1 MRTDGPP
8 ASRWL
13 GLALVVIGVGL
24 AAGGAYVRTSSREAA
39 SPPPIDTERVSSEA
53 RARVEQALGSGARA
67 FEPTAASAARIPELI
82 AALNMGADRA
92 TFQDLLESEEWW
104 AKIRGQFPLNGVVT
118 PQGALALLSPGSD
131 DAAVTDAIR
140 VAGDREVASG
150 LIAGRGRAFLA
161 ATARVTRTSRAG
173 EPTFVLVGAPVDH
186 AALAKASEQ
195 TGDAIGLGDQAHL
208 LEVAG
213 PGEPGRVLPAL
224 LAQKDGGVLPLPDR
238 RLGTSWTIGGG
249 LRLLAAFSPPVA
261 PPAPAS
267 GSPWL
272 ALVIAG
278 AGAALLGIMTTAA
291 GRSRSRAAGGR
302 APRQSSDPAIA
313 PLPRAEGAPPEGG
326 VEIRSGTPVGGRGG
340 DGDGASDGR
349 TPFAGGGSGG
359 SAGPTPA
366 RVARPLTVSGSGA
379 DEPQRM
385 TLLGSPVDPR
395 GGASA
400 TAMATKIEV
409 APEPAPE
416 RISRGGNMGR
426 YHLIDRIGEGGM
438 AEIFFAVAHGA
449 EQFKRHFVVKRMH
462 PHIARNRVAV
472 TQFIDE
478 AQLQARLVHSNIV
491 PVFDFGKAGDEY
503 FLALE
508 YIHGKDLQHVVQRHV
523 ELFGRP
529 LDLPVA
535 FHVMHEVLEGLSFAH
550 SQTERDGRSL
560 EVVHRDVSPGN
571 VLVSYRGEVKL
582 TDFGIA
588 KSDKRVST
596 TEVGMVKGNAGFMS
610 PEQARGDVVDYRSDL
625 FSAGAVLHYCLTG
638 HLLYDGE
645 TTMNRLLR
653 AAVGPATAQFGQI
666 DRLALPA
673 AKVLRRALALEAAS
687 RYQSAGDFARDLSA
701 EMCDRNQLGAL
712 MDQLFPPPERRD
724 LG

>member
-1 MRTDGPP
+1 MKTDGPA

-24 AAGGAYVRTSSREAA
+24 AAGGAYVRTTSRETP
-39 SPPPIDTERVSSEA
+39 PPPIDAERVSGEA
-53 RARVEQALGSGARA
+53 RARIEQALGSGARA
-67 FEPTAASAARIPELI
+67 FEPAAASAARITELI

-104 AKIRGQFPLNGVVT
+104 ANIRGQFPLNGVAT
-118 PQGALALLSPGSD
+118 SQGALALLSPGSD
-131 DAAVTDAIR
+131 DTAVTDAIR
-140 VAGDREVASG
+140 VAGDHEVASG
-150 LIAGRGRAFLA
+150 LLVGRGRAFLA
-161 ATARVTRTSRAG
+161 ATARVTRTSRPGAA
-173 EPTFVLVGAPVDH
+173 TFVLLGAPIDH
-186 AALAKASEQ
+186 AVLAKASEQ

-224 LAQKDGGVLPLPDR
+224 LAQKDGVVLPLPDH

-249 LRLLAAFSPPVA
+249 LRLVAAFNPPAA

-272 ALVIAG
+272 ALVIGG
-278 AGAALLGIMTTAA
+278 AGAALLGLMTMAA
-291 GRSRSRAAGGR
+291 ARSRSRAAMTR
-302 APRQSSDPAIA
+302 ASRQSS
-313 PLPRAEGAPPEGG
+313 GAAAATLSRVDGGG

-340 DGDGASDGR
+340 DAGLTPDGR
-349 TPFAGGGSGG
+349 TLFGGGASGGSGG
-359 SAGPTPA
+359 AGTTPA
-366 RVARPLTVSGSGA
+366 RVARPLTVSASDA
-379 DEPQRM
+379 EEPQRM
-385 TLLGSPVDPR
+385 TLRGSPGDAGAVAAD
-395 GGASA
+395 GGAA
-400 TAMATKIEV
+400 AVATKIES
-409 APEPAPE
+409 PPE

-462 PHIARNRVAV
+462 PHVARNRVAV

-508 YIHGKDLQHVVQRHV
+508 YIHGKDLQQVVQRHV
-523 ELFGRP
+523 ELFGHP

-673 AKVLRRALALEAAS
+673 AKVLRRALALEATS
-687 RYQSAGDFARDLSA
+687 RYQSASDFARDLSV
-701 EMCDRNQLGAL
+701 EMCDRNKLGAL
-712 MDQLFPPPERRD
+712 MDQLFPPLERRD
-724 LG
+724 VG